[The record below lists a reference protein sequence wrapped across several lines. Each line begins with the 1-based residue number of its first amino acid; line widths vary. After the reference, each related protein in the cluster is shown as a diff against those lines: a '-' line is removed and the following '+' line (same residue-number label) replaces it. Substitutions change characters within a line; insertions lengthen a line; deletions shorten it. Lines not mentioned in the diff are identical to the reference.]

1 MGYFAMQYVYID
13 QDALPL
19 HVVVHS
25 QSQSTDENSR
35 WCRQKLCRAAF
46 SFAQSPVCYTL
57 YVGSTNSVFSQEPSQ
72 RAPSAT
78 PTVAASRGTRRNQ
91 RVNARAHYPPRT
103 WSVLLLPLSH
113 QLGQIDVGGWGR
125 KQRKL
130 FGRQWQLAPTT
141 LCAPHTRALALQ
153 TPARLGLSPEVGV
166 GTHNN

>member
-1 MGYFAMQYVYID
+1 MGYFAIQYVYID

-19 HVVVHS
+19 HAHV
-25 QSQSTDENSR
+25 QSTDENSR
-35 WCRQKLCRAAF
+35 WCRQKLCWAAF

-57 YVGSTNSVFSQEPSQ
+57 TSVASTNSVFSQQEPSQ

-78 PTVAASRGTRRNQ
+78 PRVAASRGTRRNQ
-91 RVNARAHYPPRT
+91 RVNARAHNPPRT
-103 WSVLLLPLSH
+103 WSVLLLLPLSH